1 MKTFKF
7 LSKKQIQ
14 VRIPNRFALLNP
26 EDRNVYTQGYYD
38 AFDCYNHSRSLQ
50 SPYNPLVEEYK
61 YELWREGVTM
71 YEQNNNVS

>member
-7 LSKKQIQ
+7 LQKEKIQ

-38 AFDCYNHSRSLQ
+38 AFDCYNHSRSLE

-61 YELWREGVTM
+61 YELWREGVTF
-71 YEQNNNVS
+71 YEQNNNV

>member
-7 LSKKQIQ
+7 LSKKQ
-14 VRIPNRFALLNP
+14 VPIPNRFALLNP
-26 EDRNVYTQGYYD
+26 EDRNLFTQGYYD
-38 AFDCYNHSRSLQ
+38 AFDCYNHSRSLE

-61 YELWREGVTM
+61 YELWREGVTF

>member
-7 LSKKQIQ
+7 LSKKQ
-14 VRIPNRFALLNP
+14 VPIPNRFALLNP
-26 EDRNVYTQGYYD
+26 EDRNLFTQGYYD
-38 AFDCYNHSRSLQ
+38 AFDCYNHTRSLE

-61 YELWREGVTM
+61 YELWREGVTF

>member
-7 LSKKQIQ
+7 LSNKQ
-14 VRIPNRFALLNP
+14 VPIPNRFALLNP
-26 EDRNVYTQGYYD
+26 EDRNLFTQGYYD
-38 AFDCYNHSRSLQ
+38 AFDCYNHTRSLE

-61 YELWREGVTM
+61 YELWREGVTF

>member
-7 LSKKQIQ
+7 LSKKQ

-26 EDRNVYTQGYYD
+26 EDRNVFTKGYYD
-38 AFDCYNHSRSLQ
+38 AFDCYSHSRSLE

-61 YELWREGVTM
+61 YELWREGVTF
-71 YEQNNNVS
+71 YEQNNNV

>member
-7 LSKKQIQ
+7 FSKKQIQ

-38 AFDCYNHSRSLQ
+38 AFDCYNHSRSLE

-71 YEQNNNVS
+71 YERNNNV

>member
-7 LSKKQIQ
+7 LQKKQ

-26 EDRNVYTQGYYD
+26 EDRNIFTQGYYD
-38 AFDCYNHSRSLQ
+38 AFDCYNHSRSLE

-61 YELWREGVTM
+61 YELWREGVTI

>member
-7 LSKKQIQ
+7 LQKKQ

-38 AFDCYNHSRSLQ
+38 AFDCYNHSRSLE

-61 YELWREGVTM
+61 YELWREGVTI

>member
-7 LSKKQIQ
+7 LSKKQ
-14 VRIPNRFALLNP
+14 VPIPNRFALLNT

-38 AFDCYNHSRSLQ
+38 AFDCYNHSRSLE
-50 SPYNPLVEEYK
+50 SPYNPLVEEYQ

-71 YEQNNNVS
+71 YERNNNVS

>member
-7 LSKKQIQ
+7 LSKKQ
-14 VRIPNRFALLNP
+14 VPIPNRFALLNP

-38 AFDCYNHSRSLQ
+38 AFDCYNHTRSLE

>member
-14 VRIPNRFALLNP
+14 VPIPNRFALLNP

-38 AFDCYNHSRSLQ
+38 AFDCYNHSRSLE

-71 YEQNNNVS
+71 YEQNNNV

>member
-7 LSKKQIQ
+7 LSKKQ
-14 VRIPNRFALLNP
+14 VPIPNRFALLNP

-38 AFDCYNHSRSLQ
+38 AFDCYNHSRSLE